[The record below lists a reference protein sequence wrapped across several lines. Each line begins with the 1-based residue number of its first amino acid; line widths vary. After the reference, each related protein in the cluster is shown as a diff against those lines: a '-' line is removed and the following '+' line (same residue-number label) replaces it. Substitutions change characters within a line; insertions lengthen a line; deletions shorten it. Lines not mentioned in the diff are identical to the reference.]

1 LKARCLEGLGRLTG
15 ACSAVVV
22 NNPGFRNGPS
32 GVKPLE

>member
-1 LKARCLEGLGRLTG
+1 LAGTIPL
-15 ACSAVVV
+15 V